1 MNYQQKYQDYLA
13 AAGDQPVLPF
23 EAWLDELGNE
33 LRKQLNTLTSIK
45 PMRFKHDVTE
55 IMEKCFDLQNEGKAT
70 VFLNLSGHV
79 QQLNI
84 RIFVPAWQEG
94 TDAKFVANLQI
105 KLENELIQIQE
116 IIKQEE
122 AKKQAELVKISKK

>member
-1 MNYQQKYQDYLA
+1 MNYQEKYQDYLT

-33 LRKQLNTLTSIK
+33 LKNQISELGSIK
-45 PMRFKHDVTE
+45 PMKFKHIALD
-55 IMEKCFDLQNEGKAT
+55 IISKCIDIQNEGKAT
-70 VFLNLSGHV
+70 VFVNLSGHV

-94 TDAKFVANLQI
+94 TDAKIDESFYDSTPEVNAENKARILE
-105 KLENELIQIQE
+105 KLNSI
-116 IIKQEE
+116 
-122 AKKQAELVKISKK
+122 

>member
-1 MNYQQKYQDYLA
+1 MNYQEKYQDYLT

-23 EAWLDELGNE
+23 EAWLDEVGNE

-94 TDAKFVANLQI
+94 TDAKFDESFYDSTPEANAENKARILE
-105 KLENELIQIQE
+105 KLNSI
-116 IIKQEE
+116 
-122 AKKQAELVKISKK
+122 